1 MRAPD
6 PDGRWWAAFLHGA
19 VIPLVAA
26 LAVGFGFLALLG
38 QIALGK

>member
-19 VIPLVAA
+19 AISLLAA
-26 LAVGFGFLALLG
+26 LAVGFGFPSMLA
-38 QIALGK
+38 QIVMR

>member
-26 LAVGFGFLALLG
+26 FAVGFGFLTLFA
-38 QIALGK
+38 QIVMR